1 MKTKA
6 EIREWRKK
14 RIRKRVVGTTTRP
27 RLSVFRSATHIYAQI
42 IDDEAHKTI
51 LAVSSLSKEIRE
63 LEEQGAKAVLA
74 KKVGALVA
82 KKCLENNIKMV
93 VFDRNGFI
101 YHGRI
106 KALADAAREAGL
118 EF

>member
-14 RIRKRVVGTTTRP
+14 RIRKKVVGTSVKP
-27 RLSVFRSATHIYAQI
+27 RLSIFRSATHIYAQV
-42 IDDEAHKTI
+42 IDDEAHKT
-51 LAVSSLSKEIRE
+51 LLSVSSLSKEIRE
-63 LEEQGAKAVLA
+63 LEDQGAKALLA

-82 KKCLENNIKMV
+82 KKCLENNIKKV

>member
-6 EIREWRKK
+6 ERREWRKK
-14 RIRKRVVGTTTRP
+14 RIRKKVRGSSGRP
-27 RLSVFRSATHIYAQI
+27 RLSVFRSASHIYAQI
-42 IDDEAHKTI
+42 IDDETNATVV
-51 LAVSSLSKEIRE
+51 AASSLSDEIVKEEKDNKTSI
-63 LEEQGAKAVLA
+63 A

-82 KKCLENNIKMV
+82 QKCIASNIKKV
-93 VFDRNGFI
+93 VFDRNGFV

-106 KALADAAREAGL
+106 KALADGARETGL

>member
-6 EIREWRKK
+6 ERRTWRKQ
-14 RIRKRVVGTTTRP
+14 RIRKKVKGDASRP

-42 IDDEAHKTI
+42 IDDDAHVTVA
-51 LAVSSLSKEIRE
+51 AVSSLSKEIAAGE
-63 LEEQGAKAVLA
+63 KANKTEIAKR
-74 KKVGALVA
+74 VGALVA
-82 KKCLENNIKMV
+82 KKCIENNIKKV
-93 VFDRNGFI
+93 VFDRNGFV

-106 KALADAAREAGL
+106 KALADGARESGL